1 MSKEIEKI
9 QPLVGD
15 IKTLIAESRQ
25 QVAVAVN
32 SAMSMLY
39 WSIGKRINDEVLQN
53 QRAEYGKEIVVSVA
67 RQLEVEY
74 GKGWGEKQL
83 RQCMKLAETFPE
95 KEIVYTL
102 CIQLSWSHITELIYF
117 DDDLKRM
124 FYIELKNNEQKRFFT
139 KTPRFLPNNYKN
151 V

>member
-1 MSKEIEKI
+1 MSKEIGKT

-39 WSIGKRINDEVLQN
+39 WNIGKRINDEVLQN

-83 RQCMKLAETFPE
+83 RQCLRFAQVFTDFQ
-95 KEIVYTL
+95 IVPTL
-102 CIQLSWSHITELIYF
+102 RRQLTWSHIKELIYF

-124 FYIELKNNEQKRFFT
+124 FYIELKNNEQKRFFP
-139 KTPRFLPNNYKN
+139 KTPRFFTNNFKN
-151 V
+151 S